1 MNNRRSR
8 VVINNRFQYQYALL
22 AVSVSILL
30 VNLFVIINALLPGSQ
45 GYPLSTGY
53 TMAIA
58 GLEVLLIV
66 GVWWGSLL
74 ASHKVAGPVY
84 VIVRQMEKLAEGD
97 LTARVKLRKN
107 DMFQFEAVAINQC
120 IEELQARLLEIKGI
134 ASDLESQRFD
144 DEANCEVATAVEL
157 DAVVE
162 NRELLI
168 AKLNQKLS
176 VFNFQ

>member
-1 MNNRRSR
+1 MDNRRSR
-8 VVINNRFQYQYALL
+8 VVINDRFQYQYALFAVL
-22 AVSVSILL
+22 VSVLL
-30 VNLFVIINALLPGSQ
+30 VNLFVVINALLPGSQ
-45 GYPLSTGY
+45 GYPLSTGH
-53 TMAIA
+53 TMIIA

-107 DMFQFEAVAINQC
+107 DMFKFEAVAINQC
-120 IEELQARLLEIKGI
+120 IEELQTHLLEIKAI
-134 ASDLESQRFD
+134 ASELEFNDGGSGE
-144 DEANCEVATAVEL
+144 EATTVA
-157 DAVVE
+157 E
-162 NRELLI
+162 NKALLI